1 MKREKAKRLSRFE
14 ALKARDANL
23 YTLAGISQCMG
34 SETNAG
40 EFFSVGILTSP
51 VYGYKI
57 WLLNGWGVI

>member
-57 WLLNGWGVI
+57 